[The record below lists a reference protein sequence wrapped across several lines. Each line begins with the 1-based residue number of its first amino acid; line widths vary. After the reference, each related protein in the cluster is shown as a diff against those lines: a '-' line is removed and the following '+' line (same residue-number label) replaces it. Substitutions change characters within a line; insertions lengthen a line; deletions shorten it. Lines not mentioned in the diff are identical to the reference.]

1 MNLSLIFKQLV
12 RDMKASIGKTVVL
25 GVLLLV
31 GLYFWVPP
39 LLKAF
44 WDGAKPTAAPTTA
57 ANPSS
62 SVSSTNSGSPTASNL
77 SEPLKKSRDSKMI
90 AKLLHEQSL
99 WQPVSAE
106 ELPQNPFSLEDLLPL
121 PVLVEK
127 DASDEPPSPTPAA
140 KIVAKLDGLVLKSTL
155 IGPTRRI
162 AIINNQMVR
171 EGQNVSWNDKQLRLE
186 SVTRKSVTLTDGS
199 QSWQLKIKDANSDS
213 DN

>member
-44 WDGAKPTAAPTTA
+44 WDGAKPTAVLPISTDVTPA
-57 ANPSS
+57 A
-62 SVSSTNSGSPTASNL
+62 SSTTASNATTPTA
-77 SEPLKKSRDSKMI
+77 SEPLKKSRDSKMM

-99 WQPVSAE
+99 WQPVSAD

-121 PVLVEK
+121 PVLFEK
-127 DASDEPPSPTPAA
+127 DASDEPPPPTPAA

-199 QSWQLKIKDANSDS
+199 QSWQLTIKDANGDS

>member
-1 MNLSLIFKQLV
+1 MNLSLIVKQLV
-12 RDMKASIGKTVVL
+12 RDMKASVGKTVVL

-44 WDGAKPTAAPTTA
+44 WDGAKPTAAPTTSADVTSA
-57 ANPSS
+57 A
-62 SVSSTNSGSPTASNL
+62 SSTTASN
-77 SEPLKKSRDSKMI
+77 STAPTATEPLKKSHDSKMM

-121 PVLVEK
+121 PVEIEK
-127 DASDEPPSPTPAA
+127 DGSNEPPP
-140 KIVAKLDGLVLKSTL
+140 IVSAPVVKLEGLVLKSTL

-199 QSWQLKIKDANSDS
+199 QSWQLTIKNVNGDS
-213 DN
+213 DK